1 MSTQEYDY
9 IVVGA
14 GAAGC
19 VVAARLLQNNAG
31 SVLVLEAGSKDSSP
45 FHEIP
50 GGVMK
55 VFQQKSWPYMTVPQ
69 PNANNRSVLLAQGKV
84 LGGGSSVNGMIYIRG
99 QKADYDDWANVW
111 GCKGWSYQDVLP
123 YFKKAEANESL
134 GNDYHGQHG
143 PLPISDNRYRHPLT
157 MAFIRAG
164 QEMGLTYSTDF
175 NGADQ
180 QGIGFYQTNTRN
192 GARASTAQTYLKSVS
207 NNPKLTVLTDALTHK
222 VIIKNKKAV
231 GVIYSINGGEAIQV
245 TAKKEVIISAGAIA
259 SPKILLLSGIGPRDH
274 LSSVGIETVADLPV
288 GDNFHDH
295 LHLSLNATIKT
306 PTSLYGEDKGLKPLK
321 HLMQWKWFRTGLL
334 TSNVLEGGA
343 FIDTQKTGRPD
354 IQFHF
359 LPMIDS
365 FDNTPGEKPK
375 ADGHGITVK
384 VGHVRPKSRGTI
396 RLKSNN
402 PQDLPLID
410 PNYLGDPED
419 LEDQIR
425 AVKTGLQILSCPALK
440 DISIKIT
447 EPEEIDVN
455 DRQAMVSYV
464 RRYVKT
470 VYHPAGSCCMGEDPG
485 KSVVDLDLK
494 VHGIDQLRVID
505 MSVCPQVT
513 SGNTNAVAIMIGE
526 RGADLVLGVP
536 RATSSIPVSLT
547 ADEPALV

>member
-9 IVVGA
+9 IVIGA
-14 GAAGC
+14 GSAGC
-19 VVAARLLQNNAG
+19 VVAARLRQNNAG
-31 SVLVLEAGSKDSSP
+31 SVLVLEAGTKDSSP

-55 VFQQKSWPYMTVPQ
+55 VFQQKSWPYMTIPQ
-69 PNANNRSVLLAQGKV
+69 KHANNRSILLAQGKV

-99 QKADYDDWANVW
+99 QQADYDDWSEKW

-134 GNDYHGQHG
+134 GNQYHGQHG

-180 QGIGFYQTNTRN
+180 QGIGFYQTNTYR
-192 GARASTAQTYLKSVS
+192 GARASTAQTYLKSVA
-207 NNPKLTVLTDALTHK
+207 NDPQLTVLTDALTHK
-222 VIIKNKKAV
+222 VIIQDKKAI
-231 GVIYSINGGEAIQV
+231 GVVYSINDAEPVMAY
-245 TAKKEVIISAGAIA
+245 ARKEIIISAGAIA
-259 SPKILLLSGIGPRDH
+259 SPKILLLSGIGPKDH
-274 LSSVGIETVADLPV
+274 LESVGIQPIADLPV

-295 LHLSLNATIKT
+295 LHLSLNATIKK
-306 PTSLYGEDKGLKPLK
+306 PISLYGEDKGLKPLK
-321 HLMQWKWFRTGLL
+321 HLFQWKCFRTGLL
-334 TSNVLEGGA
+334 TSNILEGGA

-402 PQDLPLID
+402 PKDLPLID
-410 PNYLGDPED
+410 PNYLDDPED
-419 LEDQIR
+419 LEDQVR

-440 DISIKIT
+440 EISVSIT
-447 EPEEIDVN
+447 EPENMDIN
-455 DRQAMVSYV
+455 DQTALENYV

-470 VYHPAGSCCMGEDPG
+470 VYHPAGSCCMGDNPA

-494 VHGIDQLRVID
+494 VHGISNLRVID
-505 MSVCPQVT
+505 MSICPQIT

-526 RGADLVLGVP
+526 RGADLLLGVP
-536 RATSSIPVSLT
+536 RYAQST
-547 ADEPALV
+547 ANRAQSETTLA